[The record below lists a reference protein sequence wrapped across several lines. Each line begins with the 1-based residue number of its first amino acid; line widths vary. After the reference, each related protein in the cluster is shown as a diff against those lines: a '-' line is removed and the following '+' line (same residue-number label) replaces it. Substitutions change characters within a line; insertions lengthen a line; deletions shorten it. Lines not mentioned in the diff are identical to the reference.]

1 MGKKIL
7 PFLRPLN
14 LLRRNYLTKFHPLST
29 QQLTS
34 TPPPPPPP
42 PKQPYSASS
51 DKRTKKN
58 SLQPSPS
65 TKPIFTSG
73 SLTDAKKTFDYILST
88 SPFPLDTR
96 HYNSLLESYTQ
107 VATLDDSISFLA
119 HMRKKQPSL
128 SPDSST
134 YNVMLCQ
141 SCKLYL
147 EFVDD
152 LSIVHK
158 VLDFMAADGF
168 SPGHG
173 TVDLVVRSLCS
184 IGREERAIMLVKEL
198 SVKHSPPDIFTYNFL
213 IRHLCKTMSINSV
226 YGFIDEM
233 RDLFSMKPD
242 IVTYTILIDSVCNRK
257 NLREARRLI
266 GVLGEA
272 GFKPDAFLYNTIM
285 KGYCTLNR
293 GSEVVGV
300 YNEMMGK
307 GIEPDVVTYN
317 TMIFGLSKVGRLD
330 EAKKY
335 LSVMAEM
342 GHFPDTVTYTSLM
355 NGMCRKGDALGALRL
370 LGEMEGM
377 GCEPNSV
384 TYNTLLYGLCK
395 SRLLDKGLEL
405 YEVMKSKEM
414 KLEPAS
420 YATFVRMLCREDRIA
435 GAYEVYDYVV
445 ESKSLTDVAA
455 YEGLDN
461 ELKWL
466 KKAKAKAQGIA

>member
-1 MGKKIL
+1 MGKKIP

-14 LLRRNYLTKFHPLST
+14 LLRRNYLTKTHPLPT
-29 QQLTS
+29 QQPTS
-34 TPPPPPPP
+34 TPPPPPSQ
-42 PKQPYSASS
+42 QPYFASS
-51 DKRTKKN
+51 DKRIKKN
-58 SLQPSPS
+58 SLLPSPS
-65 TKPIFTSG
+65 RETKPIFTSR

-88 SPFPLDTR
+88 SPFPLDTG
-96 HYNSLLESYTQ
+96 HHNSLLESFTK
-107 VATLDDSISFLA
+107 VATLDDSISFLT
-119 HMRKKQPSL
+119 HMRKKQPSF

-134 YNVMLCQ
+134 YNIMLCQ
-141 SCKLYL
+141 SSNG
-147 EFVDD
+147 D
-152 LSIVHK
+152 LSVVRK
-158 VLDFMAADGF
+158 VVDFMVTNGF
-168 SPGHG
+168 SPDQGK
-173 TVDLVVRSLCS
+173 VDLVVRSLCS
-184 IGREERAIMLVKEL
+184 IGRGQRAIELVKEL
-198 SVKHSPPDIFTYNFL
+198 SLKYSPPDVFTYNFL
-213 IRHLCKTMSINSV
+213 IRHLCKTMSLGSV
-226 YGFIDEM
+226 NNFIDEM
-233 RDLFSMKPD
+233 RDSFSLKPD
-242 IVTYTILIDSVCNRK
+242 LVTYTILIDSVCSRK

-300 YNEMMGK
+300 YKEMMEK
-307 GIEPDVVTYN
+307 GIEPDLVTYN
-317 TMIFGLSKVGRLD
+317 TMIFGLSKVGRLE
-330 EAKKY
+330 EARKY
-335 LSVMAEM
+335 LAVMAKM

-355 NGMCRKGDALGALRL
+355 NGMCRKRDAIGALRL
-370 LGEMEGM
+370 LGEMEGK

-384 TYNTLLYGLCK
+384 TYNTLLHGLCK

-420 YATFVRMLCREDRIA
+420 YATFVRMLCREDGIA
-435 GAYEVYDYVV
+435 KAYEVFDYVV

-455 YEGLDN
+455 YEALEN